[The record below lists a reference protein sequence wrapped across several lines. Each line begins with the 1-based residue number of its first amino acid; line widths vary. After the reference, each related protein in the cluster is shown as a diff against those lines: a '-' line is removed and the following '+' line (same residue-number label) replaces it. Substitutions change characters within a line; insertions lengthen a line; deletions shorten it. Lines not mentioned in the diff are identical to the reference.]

1 MKSIIISGASGFIG
15 RNLINYYKNKKKINL
30 ICLSSKK
37 NNERQK
43 NINWVQLDKNYHS
56 LKNKKYNF
64 NTIFISTGIGS
75 VGKSNIN
82 KEKIREKKIFNN
94 LLSFIKKN
102 NQKCKIVFFSS
113 YSVYGDVKKKSKEN
127 DKLKPLSTYAKNKIN
142 FEKKLKKLKNFEVII
157 FRLTSLYGPYLKK
170 QLIWDTLQKVN
181 KKKKMIF
188 KGTGNESRDFIY
200 IDDAIKAF
208 ALLLRKKIKNNYEI
222 FNCGTGKSTNV
233 KRIVNLILKLKKC
246 KKEPDFN
253 GKSEKY
259 IPNKLMVNIGKLRN
273 EKWHPSNSINSGLI
287 KYLEWYRKLKI

>member
-1 MKSIIISGASGFIG
+1 MKSVIISGASGFIG
-15 RNLINYYKNKKKINL
+15 RNLINYYKNKKLNL

-37 NNERQK
+37 NNKKQK
-43 NINWVQLDKNYHS
+43 NIKWIKLDKNYHF

-64 NTIFISTGIGS
+64 DTIFISTGIGT

-94 LLSFIKKN
+94 LLSFIKRN

-127 DKLKPLSTYAKNKIN
+127 DKFKPLSSYAKNKIN
-142 FEKKLKKLKNFEVII
+142 FEKKLQKLKNFEVII

-170 QLIWDTLQKVN
+170 QLIWDTLQKVKQ
-181 KKKKMIF
+181 KKRMEF
-188 KGTGNESRDFIY
+188 NGSGNELRDFIY

-208 ALLLRKKIKNNYEI
+208 DLLLRKKNKTNYEI
-222 FNCGTGKSTNV
+222 FNCGTGKSITV
-233 KRIVNLILKLKKC
+233 KKIVNLILKLKKS
-246 KKEPDFN
+246 KKKPYFN

-259 IPNKLMVNIGKLRN
+259 IPNKLMVNINKLRN
-273 EKWHPSNSINSGLI
+273 EKWHPSNNINSGLI
-287 KYLEWYRKLKI
+287 KYLKWHKKLKT

>member
-1 MKSIIISGASGFIG
+1 MKSVIISGASGFIG
-15 RNLINYYKNKKKINL
+15 RNLINYFKNKKVNL

-37 NNERQK
+37 NNKKQK
-43 NINWVQLDKNYHS
+43 NIKWIKLDKNYHF

-64 NTIFISTGIGS
+64 DTIFISTGIGT

-94 LLSFIKKN
+94 LLSFIKRN

-127 DKLKPLSTYAKNKIN
+127 DKFKPLSSYAKNKIN
-142 FEKKLKKLKNFEVII
+142 FEKKLQKLKNFEVII

-170 QLIWDTLQKVN
+170 QLIWDTLQKVKQ
-181 KKKKMIF
+181 KKRMEF
-188 KGTGNESRDFIY
+188 NGSGNELRDFIY

-208 ALLLRKKIKNNYEI
+208 DLLLRKKIKTNYEI
-222 FNCGTGKSTNV
+222 FNCGTGKSINV
-233 KRIVNLILKLKKC
+233 KKIVNLILKLKKS
-246 KKEPDFN
+246 KKKPYFN

-259 IPNKLMVNIGKLRN
+259 IPNKLMVNINKLRN
-273 EKWHPSNSINSGLI
+273 EKWHPSNNINSGLI
-287 KYLEWYRKLKI
+287 KYLKWYKNLKT